1 MSKKNKVKHFKEE
14 FEELVKKL
22 DEARDILNEI
32 GFGLV
37 DFDVEGTD
45 QEIEF
50 IIDDLYGKG
59 IK

>member
-1 MSKKNKVKHFKEE
+1 MNKKSKVKHFKEE
-14 FEELVKKL
+14 FEEIVAKL
-22 DEARDILNEI
+22 NEARDIIDEI
-32 GFGLV
+32 GFELV

-50 IIDDLYGKG
+50 IIDSLYGKG

>member
-14 FEELVKKL
+14 FEELVAKL

-32 GFGLV
+32 GFGLF
-37 DFDVEGTD
+37 DLDVEGID
-45 QEIEF
+45 QEIEE
-50 IIDDLYGKG
+50 IINELNSKG

>member
-37 DFDVEGTD
+37 DFDVEGKD

-50 IIDDLYGKG
+50 IIDDL
-59 IK
+59 